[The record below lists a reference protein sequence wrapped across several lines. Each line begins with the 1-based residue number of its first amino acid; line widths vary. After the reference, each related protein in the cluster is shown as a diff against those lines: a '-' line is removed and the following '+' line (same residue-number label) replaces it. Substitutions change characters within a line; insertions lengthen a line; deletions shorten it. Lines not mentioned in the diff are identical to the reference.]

1 MTNKASD
8 YLCMALDGFDIFQ
21 ENHIYAEEFRQRLR
35 SKVELISWVKIG
47 MEVFYSG
54 KVECIEIA
62 KGYGYKVFLDL
73 KLKDIA
79 YDTIKNTSTVLASR
93 GVDLFNVH
101 ADGGS
106 KMMKASVE
114 GAEIASQRMGIPR
127 PKIIGVTVLTSMD
140 EKDLYEIGLHS
151 TTKEQ
156 VLRLAL
162 LAQESG
168 MDGIVCSA
176 LDLEYLKP
184 ELPEDFIYVTPGI
197 RLPENNTIGQK
208 RIATPQLAFENG
220 STLQV
225 IGRPLYENKTIV
237 QQVQAAMDFN
247 SIIKELL

>member
-8 YLCMALDGFDIFQ
+8 YLCMALDGFDIFMDSQ
-21 ENHIYAEEFRQRLR
+21 TYSEEFRQRLR
-35 SKVELISWVKIG
+35 GKLDYFSWVKIG

-54 KVECIEIA
+54 KVNAIEIA
-62 KGYGYKVFLDL
+62 KGYRYKVFLDL

-106 KMMKASVE
+106 KMMKAAVE
-114 GAEIASQRMGIPR
+114 GAEIASQRLGIPR

-140 EKDLYEIGLHS
+140 EKDLYEIGVHNS
-151 TTKEQ
+151 TKDQ
-156 VLRLAL
+156 VLKLAL
-162 LAQESG
+162 LAQNSG

-184 ELPEDFIYVTPGI
+184 ELPEDFIFVTPGI
-197 RLPENNTIGQK
+197 RLPENSTIGQK

-225 IGRPLYENKTIV
+225 IGRPLYENKNIA